1 MLSII
6 LSQENGEINK
16 LSVNISTSVQTII
29 DIEERSNTIELKFK
43 LTVEWPEYR
52 AVYHNLKTKNALNV
66 LSNNE
71 LQQIWIPFIVFKV
84 IVHSLKIK
92 FPFDFHFENTDAHEA
107 VTIDGVPTTAFV
119 KREGTFSRGD
129 SSYVNEVEIFQGLEN
144 RITMIQT
151 YNKRFQCTYQLH
163 SFPFDTQV

>member
-1 MLSII
+1 MCPWINNKTLKYQYFSTIGHALLSII

-84 IVHSLKIK
+84 HSL
-92 FPFDFHFENTDAHEA
+92 
-107 VTIDGVPTTAFV
+107 
-119 KREGTFSRGD
+119 
-129 SSYVNEVEIFQGLEN
+129 
-144 RITMIQT
+144 
-151 YNKRFQCTYQLH
+151 
-163 SFPFDTQV
+163 